1 MVSDSVTQLPKGKKG
16 LIRYLCTEVEHNMA
30 DLEKFWDGRNNIT
43 GDLERLKSKLEDGLI
58 PLAIVSDH
66 TVVYYGNIT
75 ELHQLKDSTIK
86 LLLLYYGSLGKIRA
100 LSEGFVLPSFK
111 TISIEGKITV
121 IKEPFEECGRCMDYG
136 NCVLKEL
143 KNNYFQ

>member
-1 MVSDSVTQLPKGKKG
+1 M
-16 LIRYLCTEVEHNMA
+16 IRCLCTEVEHNMA
-30 DLEKFWDGRNNIT
+30 DLEKFWDGRNNII

-58 PLAIVSDH
+58 PLAIYSDH

-75 ELHQLKDSTIK
+75 ELHHLKDSTIK
-86 LLLLYYGSLGKIRA
+86 ILLLYYGSLGKFRA

-121 IKEPFEECGRCMDYG
+121 IKELYEECERCIDYG